1 MPYPDAPNP
10 PCPWCGSAA
19 TRLMTVAVN
28 LFVPLYS
35 CLNCDRFWRQGL
47 PPQGTSDKASGES
60 RAGQRP

>member
-1 MPYPDAPNP
+1 MASTDARNP
-10 PCPWCGSAA
+10 QCPWCGSAA

-47 PPQGTSDKASGES
+47 PPQGNSDKASGES
-60 RAGQRP
+60 RTAQHP

>member
-1 MPYPDAPNP
+1 MPYPDARNP

-35 CLNCDRFWRQGL
+35 CLNCDRFWRHTPPPPKTEQNAL
-47 PPQGTSDKASGES
+47 PGE
-60 RAGQRP
+60 RADQHS